1 MQYEGTIIR
10 PPNEGQSILLQVAVG
25 CSHNKC
31 TFCGAYKGER
41 FRIKDAARVS
51 ADIAWAARHLQ
62 DQRRLFL
69 CGGDALVLPQA
80 RLLDILAEVRREL
93 PWVTRVG
100 AYGSAKAVKLKTDAE
115 LAELAAA
122 GLGIVYM
129 GLESGDD
136 ATLARVRKHG
146 DSAAIIREGLRV
158 RGAGLK
164 LSVTVLLGLAG
175 TERSAEHARATG
187 RALTAMDPQHV
198 GALTLMLMEN
208 TPLFE
213 DWRRGEFEL
222 PDARG
227 MLAELRLMLEH
238 TDLSRG
244 LFLANHASNYL
255 PLKVRLP
262 QGKAEALERIDRA
275 LAGEV
280 ALKGEHLRRL

>member
-1 MQYEGTIIR
+1 MQHEGTIIR
-10 PPNEGQSILLQVAVG
+10 PPNEGGSILLQVARG

-41 FRIKDAARVS
+41 FAIKDAATVS
-51 ADIAWAARHLQ
+51 ADIAWAARHCR

-80 RLLDILAEVRREL
+80 RLLDILAEVRATL
-93 PWVTRVG
+93 PRVTRVG
-100 AYGSAKAVKLKTDAE
+100 AYGSAKAVKMKSDAE
-115 LAELAAA
+115 LAELGEA

-136 ATLARVRKHG
+136 ATLVRVGKYG
-146 DSAAIIREGLRV
+146 DSAGIVAQGLRV
-158 RGAGLK
+158 REAGLK

-175 TERSAEHARATG
+175 VRRSQEHARATG
-187 RALTAMDPQHV
+187 RALSAMDPQHV

-208 TPLFE
+208 TPLYE

-227 MLAELRLMLEH
+227 MLAELRTMLEH
-238 TDLSRG
+238 THLSKG

-262 QGKAEALERIDRA
+262 SGKAAALARIDAA
-275 LAGEV
+275 LAGGEP
-280 ALKGEHLRRL
+280 LKSEALRRL

>member
-1 MQYEGTIIR
+1 MDYEGTIIR
-10 PPNEGQSILLQVAVG
+10 PPNEAGSILLHVAVG

-31 TFCGAYKGER
+31 TFCGAYKGQR
-41 FRIKDAARVS
+41 FRIKDSDTVSRDIGLAAGRCG
-51 ADIAWAARHLQ
+51 

-80 RLLDILAEVRREL
+80 RLLEILDQIREQL

-100 AYGSAKAVKLKTDAE
+100 SYGSAKALGLKTDAE
-115 LAELAAA
+115 LAALRGA
-122 GLGIVYM
+122 GLGTVYM

-136 ATLARVRKHG
+136 QTLARVCKHG
-146 DSAAIIREGLRV
+146 DSEAIVRQGLRV
-158 RGAGLK
+158 KQAGLR

-175 TERSAEHARATG
+175 SGRSGIHARSTG
-187 RALTAMDPQHV
+187 EALTRMDPQHV

-208 TPLFE
+208 TPLYE
-213 DWRRGEFEL
+213 QWRRGEFEL

-227 MLAELRLMLEH
+227 MLSELRGMLMQ
-238 TDLSRG
+238 TNLSRG

-262 QGKAEALERIDRA
+262 SGKQAALERIDRA
-275 LAGEV
+275 LAGAV
-280 ALKGEHLRRL
+280 PLKGEHLRAL